1 VTSRTA
7 TPIRSLAAGDGIGVL
22 KVTTLD
28 PAGWESPAW
37 YAYRA
42 APGGGYAVC
51 RLGSAR
57 LYCVRLGDSPA
68 DSSCECLG
76 KESGR
81 ATCRHIGALL
91 ALRKQGK
98 L

>member
-1 VTSRTA
+1 VSRVA
-7 TPIRSLAAGDGIGVL
+7 TPIRSIAAGDGIGVFR
-22 KVTTLD
+22 VTTAD

-37 YAYRA
+37 YCYRLSPA
-42 APGGGYAVC
+42 GGYAVC

-57 LYCVRLGDSPA
+57 VYSVTLGGRPE
-68 DSSCECLG
+68 SSTCECLG
-76 KESGR
+76 RESGR
-81 ATCRHIGALL
+81 GVCRHIGALW